1 MKIKNILLIQQFKN
15 SLNYKNINF
24 THSYICIMDCFL
36 LRVRKHGFMIIKNK
50 NEENLLTNVNTSPL
64 VHYDKKR

>member
-1 MKIKNILLIQQFKN
+1 
-15 SLNYKNINF
+15 
-24 THSYICIMDCFL
+24 MDCFL